1 MHLHQQKPQAVKP
14 VRLIIVERNMT
25 EVAERKQAA
34 KPRKTLTP
42 AEKELRVMEAH
53 MKKITSSKKE
63 AVAFLRRAG
72 VIDAKGEIAPQFR
85 S

>member
-1 MHLHQQKPQAVKP
+1 MHIHQQKLQAVKP

-42 AEKELRVMEAH
+42 AEKELCVMEAH

-63 AVAFLRRAG
+63 AVAFLKRAG